1 MPGLSPLLDDDD
13 HRSQKQ
19 NQDDQAADAGP
30 EDQPHVLGMLGD
42 LQRPFGVLTGGWKRP
57 ESSGYPDVL
66 NLKARFLLRQQL
78 IITAFNAA
86 SDNDNNSWYNWPPP
100 PNRGAGKSTRFPDL
114 IPVGT
119 SN

>member
-1 MPGLSPLLDDDD
+1 MPGLSPLLDDND

-42 LQRPFGVLTGGWKRP
+42 LQRSFGVLTGGWKRP

-66 NLKARFLLRQQL
+66 SLKARFLLRQQL

-86 SDNDNNSWYNWPPP
+86 S
-100 PNRGAGKSTRFPDL
+100 GQGKQTTTIAGIIGRRRRTAGPENQRDFP
-114 IPVGT
+114 I
-119 SN
+119 